1 MNAGCAEWKEELQ
14 EVLGGLHVCPPLSF
28 RPFPPFEEWLLLGRD
43 WVYMPVF

>member
-1 MNAGCAEWKEELQ
+1 MLAVPNGRRSSWRFWRLTR
-14 EVLGGLHVCPPLSF
+14 VFSTLSF